1 MGHWIVLWPGYSRE
15 MLSAIWLQTVSGST
29 IEVVQPLT
37 GLTVDWSGEGVV
49 FLLAG
54 CWQDC
59 NFLLIVLNGLYY
71 LMLQIT
77 VCVNFQAQA
86 KRFPCV

>member
-1 MGHWIVLWPGYSRE
+1 M
-15 MLSAIWLQTVSGST
+15 AWLQQGNAVYHLATDSEWQHCRSGSAT
-29 IEVVQPLT
+29 NWI
-37 GLTVDWSGEGVV
+37 DWSGEGVV

-59 NFLLIVLNGLYY
+59 NFLLIVCFEWVVFY

-86 KRFPCV
+86 K